1 MPMIPE
7 AVIAM
12 LACGRIG
19 AIHSVVFGGFA
30 SSELA
35 SRIDDSKAKILV
47 TASCGFEPGRT
58 VEYKPLVDEAIK
70 MASHKIEKLILFQ
83 RSGNEAN
90 INAPKE
96 ISWDEALS
104 NAKEVDCVEMNS
116 NDLAYI
122 LYTSGTTGVPKGI
135 VRDIGGHIVALKWTM
150 KNIYNID
157 TDDVWWSAS
166 DIGWIVGHSYIV
178 YAPLFKGCT
187 TVLFEGKPVG
197 TPDAGAFWKNNF

>member
-30 SSELA
+30 SNELA

-70 MASHKIEKLILFQ
+70 LASHKISKMILFQ
-83 RSGNEAN
+83 RKGHEAKLNELN
-90 INAPKE
+90 E
-96 ISWDEALS
+96 ISWDEALAD
-104 NAKEVDCVEMNS
+104 AKDTDCVEMNS
-116 NDLAYI
+116 NEFAYI
-122 LYTSGTTGVPKGI
+122 LYTSGTTGTPKGI

-157 TDDVWWSAS
+157 EGDIWWSAS

-178 YAPLFKGCT
+178 YAPLF
-187 TVLFEGKPVG
+187 
-197 TPDAGAFWKNNF
+197 